1 MYILENMNIH
11 SSLPIF
17 KHKKYILMILCL
29 VYIYIYIFFLY
40 QCSIKSFLIL
50 SDSYKMFYYLTIL
63 LLI

>member
-11 SSLPIF
+11 PYLTIF
-17 KHKKYILMILCL
+17 KHKKYIFMILRL
-29 VYIYIYIFFLY
+29 VYIYIFFFLY

-50 SDSYKMFYYLTIL
+50 SDSHKIFYYLTIL